1 MQALSYLNL
10 NMAAPNAALVCYGVQ
25 NDRLSRYVVA
35 DLADGEQAL
44 APPSGTLYAIRYR
57 KPDGTGGFYDT
68 LEDGTPAVVADGSR
82 LTIGYAQQVL
92 TVPGDVYVQLQLL
105 NGSGEILTSFAWQL
119 RVFQNVWSDDQ
130 IESSDY
136 YSILSQQMADVLNA
150 AENLTGMT
158 ASATS
163 LPAGSAPTAR
173 VTGGT
178 GGNPYNLELGIPAG
192 ATGPAP
198 TMAATEVQY
207 QAGTSG
213 TTAPTGTWQNSPPD
227 VSPGGYLWTRARARF
242 GSTWTAYWYSV
253 SYRGL
258 NGAGAVSSVNGKS
271 PDAQGNVALSATDVG
286 AAVSVAG
293 VAVDAQ
299 GDVPLTAAALSVP
312 LFSPGDALGDAQ
324 SGVTLY
330 GSGYVTSDATELDL
344 TLEMPKLFRPGASV
358 SISELTVSLRVAAG
372 GYVGAVNGFDM
383 TSMIRSIT
391 PYGATLRLN
400 LISTTALQYGIGGT
414 SRGTITNNTPVVG
427 YVVLRGSVS

>member
-10 NMAAPNAALVCYGVQ
+10 NMVAPNAALVCYAVQ

-44 APPSGTLYAIRYR
+44 APPAGTLYAIRYR

-105 NGSGEILTSFAWQL
+105 NGSGKVLTSFAWTL
-119 RVFQNVWSDDQ
+119 RVFENVWSDDQ

-136 YSILSQQMADVLNA
+136 YSILSEQIAAVLDA

-173 VTGGT
+173 VTGGS

-192 ATGPAP
+192 ETGPAP

-253 SYRGL
+253 SYRGQ
-258 NGAGAVSSVNGKS
+258 NGTGAPSSIVPLISDGTGAIGGSTDFARADHVHPSPIVTRYVQGVNTLPYTIQDPRIKENMRVLAIELGS
-271 PDAQGNVALSATDVG
+271 LAVFRGTLLSWSIGDGVVTLDGTWGSGATD
-286 AAVSVAG
+286 
-293 VAVDAQ
+293 
-299 GDVPLTAAALSVP
+299 LILY
-312 LFSPGDALGDAQ
+312 LG
-324 SGVTLY
+324 
-330 GSGYVTSDATELDL
+330 
-344 TLEMPKLFRPGASV
+344 
-358 SISELTVSLRVAAG
+358 
-372 GYVGAVNGFDM
+372 
-383 TSMIRSIT
+383 
-391 PYGATLRLN
+391 
-400 LISTTALQYGIGGT
+400 TT
-414 SRGTITNNTPVVG
+414 
-427 YVVLRGSVS
+427 

>member
-10 NMAAPNAALVCYGVQ
+10 NMAAPNAALVCYAVQ
-25 NDRLSRYVVA
+25 NDRLSRYVIA
-35 DLADGEQAL
+35 DLADGEAAL
-44 APPSGTLYAIRYR
+44 VPESGTLYAIRYC

-68 LEDGTPAVVADGSR
+68 LEDGTPAVTANGSR

-105 NGSGEILTSFAWQL
+105 NGSGKVLTSFAWTL
-119 RVFQNVWSDDQ
+119 RVFENVWSDNQ

-136 YSILSQQMADVLNA
+136 YSILSEQIAAVLDA

-173 VTGGT
+173 VTGGS

-258 NGAGAVSSVNGKS
+258 NGAGSAS
-271 PDAQGNVALSATDVG
+271 SATPLIPSG
-286 AAVSVAG
+286 TAG
-293 VAVDAQ
+293 VVGTSTDFARADHRHPSAVLRVSITGLSSLPRTVNDSKI
-299 GDVPLTAAALSVP
+299 TAAMRVISI
-312 LFSPGDALGDAQ
+312 
-324 SGVTLY
+324 
-330 GSGYVTSDATELDL
+330 E
-344 TLEMPKLFRPGASV
+344 V
-358 SISELTVSLRVAAG
+358 SNPS
-372 GYVGAVNGFDM
+372 
-383 TSMIRSIT
+383 
-391 PYGATLRLN
+391 
-400 LISTTALQYGIGGT
+400 
-414 SRGTITNNTPVVG
+414 
-427 YVVLRGSVS
+427 VLRGDFSWTVNAGSLALDGSLGSGSTDVDVYLAVC